1 MKIVVGLGN
10 YGDKYAY
17 TFHNMG
23 FLAIEALAD
32 KLGFKF
38 KDKEC
43 DSLVAVG
50 YRGGEKIV
58 LAKPLTY
65 MNLSGVAVK
74 QLVKKYKADIS
85 TDLIVIYDDIDLPKG
100 KLRVRAKGSAGTH
113 NGMRN
118 IIAELG
124 SENFARVRIGIGPVP
139 QFVPLVDY
147 VLSEVPKAERQMLFD
162 AFSEA
167 GDETIK
173 LMDANKS

>member
-10 YGDKYAY
+10 FGDRYAY

-23 FLAIEALAD
+23 FLTVEMLAD
-32 KLGFKF
+32 RLGLKF
-38 KDKEC
+38 DKREC

-74 QLVKKYKADIS
+74 QLLAKNKATTD
-85 TDLIVIYDDIDLPKG
+85 DLIVIFDDLDIEKG
-100 KLRVRAKGSAGTH
+100 SIRFRLKGSAGTH

-118 IIAELG
+118 IIKEIG
-124 SENFARVRIGIGPVP
+124 SEDFRRIRIGIGPLP
-139 QFVPLVDY
+139 EHVPLVDY
-147 VLSEVPKAERQMLFD
+147 VLSDVPKAERQTLFD
-162 AFSEA
+162 AFGAACDVAVEFL
-167 GDETIK
+167 DCK
-173 LMDANKS
+173 K

>member
-23 FLAIEALAD
+23 FLSIEALAD

-38 KDKEC
+38 KDREC
-43 DSLVAVG
+43 DALVAVG

-85 TDLIVIYDDIDLPKG
+85 KDLIVIYDDIDLPKG
-100 KLRVRAKGSAGTH
+100 SIRVRAKGSAGTH
-113 NGMRN
+113 NGMKN
-118 IIAELG
+118 IISELG
-124 SENFARVRIGIGPVP
+124 SGDFHRIRIGIGPVP
-139 QFVPLVDY
+139 TAVPLVDY
-147 VLSEVPKAERQMLFD
+147 VLADVPKAERQMLFD
-162 AFSEA
+162 AFSLA
-167 GDETIK
+167 GDEAIK
-173 LMDANKS
+173 LLEANKS